1 MTDSER
7 RNVADIAERWWHDLI
22 SVESGRRATR
32 GGRRASRAHLR
43 RAATPLEVMYESE
56 ALRLIAR
63 LPNENPER
71 VAILAGVLAFVD
83 ESDTQGIARAIG
95 RISLDDDESAVM
107 SEGRFRRLL
116 QTDGDELMDAMRR
129 LIRLNK
135 GKANVRDLSFA
146 VLHWGDSV
154 RKRWIFDYYHVFE
167 SVRPQ
172 APMPD
177 SSPASPS
184 T

>member
-71 VAILAGVLAFVD
+71 QHD
-83 ESDTQGIARAIG
+83 ESMLKQRVFDPLRRCPQIQPGFLRASARLTTFSTRERRAPIWSM
-95 RISLDDDESAVM
+95 SL
-107 SEGRFRRLL
+107 
-116 QTDGDELMDAMRR
+116 
-129 LIRLNK
+129 LNT
-135 GKANVRDLSFA
+135 
-146 VLHWGDSV
+146 WT
-154 RKRWIFDYYHVFE
+154 
-167 SVRPQ
+167 
-172 APMPD
+172 
-177 SSPASPS
+177 ASYCA
-184 T
+184 